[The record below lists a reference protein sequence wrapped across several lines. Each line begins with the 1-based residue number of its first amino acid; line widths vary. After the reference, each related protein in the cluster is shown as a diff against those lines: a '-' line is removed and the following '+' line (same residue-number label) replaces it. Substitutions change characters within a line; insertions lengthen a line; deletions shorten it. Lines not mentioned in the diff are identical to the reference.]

1 MPNIFTYY
9 DYHKYLLDYYSE
21 KKGTSRY
28 FSYRYM
34 SRQLGIDAGYLVKV
48 LQGQKN
54 LSFDSAPK
62 VASLLKLN
70 KKETEYFKVLVL
82 FGKAKSNSEIAGY
95 FEKLLNISE
104 TKSLTIDADCY
115 EFYKKWYYS
124 AVREVLGFYRFNGD
138 YKALSEMIL
147 PSITPSEA
155 RKSVKLLERLGLIRK
170 NEENTYVPTARFI
183 TTGEKWRSI
192 AVRQFQEET
201 LLLAK
206 AALDSIPKDERDI
219 STLTLSLSKQGF
231 EETKEVLKQTRRQ
244 IFEIA
249 EKEHGVS
256 GAYQLN
262 LQFFPISKKVRE
274 GLQP

>member
-62 VASLLKLN
+62 VAALLKLN

-104 TKSLTIDADCY
+104 TKSTTIDADCY

-147 PSITPSEA
+147 PSIKPAEA
-155 RKSVKLLERLGLIRK
+155 KKSVKLLERLGLIRK

-219 STLTLSLSKQGF
+219 STLTLSLSKEGF
-231 EETKEVLKQTRRQ
+231 DEIKEVLKQTRRQ

-249 EKEHGVS
+249 EKEHSVN